1 MNNPE
6 TLKTTAARLGLSEL
20 AMAAYLGVPV
30 HTYRKWINGTRG
42 LDSAPRRLLEV
53 LERIENEAPDLHL
66 SLIDAAQAQG
76 GPVET
81 RKPRG
86 RGKGAPKAEKPASAA
101 PDAPVIP
108 EPVPLAPVAPPAP
121 WVHAA
126 EALPSWMNPTP

>member
-1 MNNPE
+1 MNTAE
-6 TLKTTAARLGLSEL
+6 TLKATAARLGLSEL

-30 HTYRKWINGTRG
+30 FTYRKWENGTRG
-42 LDSAPRRLLEV
+42 MDAAPRRLLVV

-66 SLIDAAQAQG
+66 SLIEAAQAQSS
-76 GPVET
+76 PVVA

-86 RGKGAPKAEKPASAA
+86 KGKGASKAEKPTSAA
-101 PDAPVIP
+101 PDAPAMP
-108 EPVPLAPVAPPAP
+108 DPAPLAPVAPPTP